1 MRKERTVRPHEV
13 TQPSTPGVTLD
24 PAPAVES
31 GRGGLEVALSV
42 SAFETLEEGGLG
54 VSLCLRTLGFKVEE
68 NRQGDLKRG

>member
-1 MRKERTVRPHEV
+1 MRGHTVRPHEV

-24 PAPAVES
+24 PDPAVES

-42 SAFETLEEGGLG
+42 SALETLEEGGLG
-54 VSLCLRTLGFKVEE
+54 VSWFSGNLGLYLEK

>member
-1 MRKERTVRPHEV
+1 V

-24 PAPAVES
+24 PDPAVES

-54 VSLCLRTLGFKVEE
+54 VSSFLGSFKFQAEK